1 MSEFGLLDWI
11 LTIAA
16 LVVSWQL
23 HAAVLHPP
31 PTATPAQ
38 PPAGEAVGGAAAL
51 PPGRPGLLAEKLQ
64 AVCSACGYP
73 SPKPFL
79 DGAGLAYERIVAAFA
94 EGDLQPV
101 LPLLGPAVRQTF
113 AEAVADRKARRET
126 LSTMLIGVVAEPVDA
141 GLDAGTAWIEVRFA
155 AEMVSATTDHEGRVL
170 AGDPRRVVEVAE
182 AWTFTRDVRSSDP
195 NWTLVA
201 TAEDA
206 CA

>member
-23 HAAVLHPP
+23 HAAVLHQPP
-31 PTATPAQ
+31 AATPTQ
-38 PPAGEAVGGAAAL
+38 PPAGEASGGATL
-51 PPGRPGLLAEKLQ
+51 PPARPGLLAEKLE
-64 AVCSACGYP
+64 AVCRACAYP
-73 SPKPFL
+73 SLKPFL
-79 DGAGLAYERIVAAFA
+79 DGAGLAYEQIVAAFA
-94 EGDLQPV
+94 EGELQPV

-113 AEAVADRKARRET
+113 AQAVAERKARRET
-126 LSTMLIGVVAEPVDA
+126 LSTMVIGIAAEPVDA
-141 GLDAGTAWIEVRFA
+141 GLDGGMAWIEVRFV
-155 AEMVSATTDHEGRVL
+155 AEMVSATTDREGRVL
-170 AGDPRRVVEVAE
+170 GGDPRRIVEVAE
-182 AWTFTRDVRSSDP
+182 VWTFTRDVRSSDP